1 MDTLVGKRIV
11 AGICGGIAAYKAAS
25 IVSKLAQAGA
35 DVTVIMTRA
44 ACEFIAP
51 MTFETLSRH
60 RVLTDLWDEP
70 LAHVELAY
78 NADLFVVMP
87 ATYNII
93 GKLAHGIADDLLT
106 TTLAATRAPVLII
119 PAMESQMYT
128 NPIFQE
134 NKERLSRL
142 GYRFVEPETGH
153 LASGRSGIGRFPSE
167 EKILKA
173 IEEILAERALLRG
186 HRVLV
191 TAGPTREMLD
201 PMRCITNKSSGKM
214 GYALAEQA
222 RNFGAD
228 AVCLISGPTQLEP
241 PAGVECVR
249 VESAEEMREA
259 VLKRFAQYDLIL
271 MAAAVADWRPKRV
284 FSQKLKKA
292 GAREITLVLEK
303 TPDILAEL
311 GRRKEKDQ
319 ILVGFAAETEKLL
332 EHARE
337 KLKEKN
343 LDIVVAND
351 ITAPGAGPEVETNI
365 VTLLYRDGRSE
376 RLPCL
381 PKREVARE
389 ILRRVVAL
397 TPPCG
402 HPSPVA
408 PPGVWGRG

>member
-1 MDTLVGKRIV
+1 MGSLAGKRIV

-35 DVTVIMTRA
+35 EVRVIMTRA
-44 ACEFIAP
+44 AREFVTP
-51 MTFETLSRH
+51 LTFEALSH
-60 RVLTDLWDEP
+60 HPVLTDLWGEP

-106 TTLAATRAPVLII
+106 TTLAASRAPVLVI

-134 NKERLSRL
+134 NKRKLTEL
-142 GYRFVEPETGH
+142 GYRFLEPERGR
-153 LASGRSGIGRFPSE
+153 LASGREGIGRFPSE
-167 EKILKA
+167 EKILTA
-173 IEEILAERALLRG
+173 IEEILTERALLKG

-228 AVCLISGPTQLEP
+228 SVYLISGPTQLEP
-241 PAGVECVR
+241 PFGVECVR
-249 VESAEEMREA
+249 VESAEEMKDA
-259 VLKRFAQYDLIL
+259 VLERFAQFDLIL
-271 MAAAVADWRPKRV
+271 MAAAVADWRPKKV
-284 FSQKLKKA
+284 FSQKLKKS
-292 GAREITLVLEK
+292 GARELALVLEK

-311 GRRKEKDQ
+311 GRRKKKDQ
-319 ILVGFAAETEKLL
+319 ILVGFAAETERLL

-343 LDIVVAND
+343 LDMVIAND

-365 VTLLYRDGRSE
+365 VTIIYRDGRSE
-376 RLPCL
+376 TLPCL

-389 ILRRVVAL
+389 ILRRVAQL
-397 TPPCG
+397 L
-402 HPSPVA
+402 
-408 PPGVWGRG
+408 

>member
-1 MDTLVGKRIV
+1 MLSGKKIV

-35 DVTVIMTRA
+35 PVTVIMTRA
-44 ACEFIAP
+44 ACEFVTP
-51 MTFETLSRH
+51 MTFESLSHH
-60 RVLTDLWDEP
+60 RVLTDLWAEP

-78 NADLFVVMP
+78 NADLFVLMP
-87 ATYNII
+87 ATYNIV

-106 TTLAATRAPVLII
+106 TTLAATRAPVLVI
-119 PAMESQMYT
+119 PSMESQMYT

-134 NKERLSRL
+134 NKKKLQEL
-142 GYRFVEPETGH
+142 GYRFLEPETGR
-153 LASGRSGIGRFPSE
+153 LASGREGIGRFPSE
-167 EKILKA
+167 EKVLKA
-173 IEEILAERALLRG
+173 IEDILAERALLKG

-222 RNFGAD
+222 RDLGAD
-228 AVCLISGPTQLEP
+228 SVCLITGPTQLEP

-249 VESAEEMREA
+249 VESAQEMRDT
-259 VLKRFAQYDLIL
+259 VLERFAQCDLIL
-271 MAAAVADWRPKRV
+271 MAAAVADWRPKRA
-284 FSQKLKKA
+284 SAQKLKKS
-292 GAREITLVLEK
+292 GARALTLVLEK
-303 TPDILAEL
+303 TPDILSEL
-311 GRRKEKDQ
+311 GRRKKQAQ

-343 LDIVVAND
+343 LDLVVAND

-376 RLPCL
+376 TLPCL

-389 ILRRVVAL
+389 VLRRVAECWKQ
-397 TPPCG
+397 P
-402 HPSPVA
+402 A
-408 PPGVWGRG
+408 QKI

>member
-1 MDTLVGKRIV
+1 MSTLAGKRIV

-25 IVSKLAQAGA
+25 VVSRLAQAGA
-35 DVTVIMTRA
+35 PVTVIMTRA
-44 ACEFIAP
+44 ACQFVTP
-51 MTFETLSRH
+51 LTFQSLSH
-60 RVLTDLWDEP
+60 SRVLTDLWDEP

-78 NADLFVVMP
+78 DADLFVLMP

-106 TTLAATRAPVLII
+106 TTLAATRAPVLVI

-128 NPIFQE
+128 NPVFQE
-134 NKERLSRL
+134 NKKKLAEL
-142 GYRFVEPETGH
+142 GYRFLEPETGH
-153 LASGRSGIGRFPSE
+153 LASGRQGIGRFPSE
-167 EKILKA
+167 EKILNA

-201 PMRCITNKSSGKM
+201 PMRCITNRSSGKM

-228 AVCLISGPTQLEP
+228 SVCLITGPTQLEP
-241 PAGVECVR
+241 PAGVECIR
-249 VESAEEMREA
+249 VESAEEMRAA
-259 VLKRFAQYDLIL
+259 VLERSSQFDLVL
-271 MAAAVADWRPKRV
+271 MAAAVADWRPKKA
-284 FSQKLKKA
+284 SAHKLKKS
-292 GAREITLVLEK
+292 ARRELTLVLEK
-303 TPDILAEL
+303 TPDILSEL
-311 GRRKEKDQ
+311 GKRKRKDQ
-319 ILVGFAAETEKLL
+319 ILVGFAAETEQLL

-343 LDIVVAND
+343 LDLVVANE

-365 VTLLYRDGRSE
+365 VTVLYRDGRSE
-376 RLPCL
+376 TLPCL

-389 ILRRVVAL
+389 ILRRLAQML
-397 TPPCG
+397 SQQP
-402 HPSPVA
+402 
-408 PPGVWGRG
+408 

>member
-1 MDTLVGKRIV
+1 MSTLSGKKIV
-11 AGICGGIAAYKAAS
+11 AGICGGIAAYKAAY

-35 DVTVIMTRA
+35 EVRVIMTRA
-44 ACEFIAP
+44 ACQFVTP
-51 MTFETLSRH
+51 LTFESLSH
-60 RVLTDLWDEP
+60 HKVLTDLWDEP

-78 NADLFVVMP
+78 DADLFVVMP

-106 TTLAATRAPVLII
+106 TTIAATRAPVLVI

-134 NKERLSRL
+134 NRKKLAEL
-142 GYRFVEPETGH
+142 GYRFLEPEAGH
-153 LASGRSGIGRFPSE
+153 LASGRQGIGRFPSE
-167 EKILKA
+167 EKILRA
-173 IEEILAERALLRG
+173 IEEILAERALLKG

-201 PMRCITNKSSGKM
+201 PMRCITNKSSGRM

-222 RNFGAD
+222 RHLGAD
-228 AVCLISGPTQLEP
+228 SVCLISGPTQLEP
-241 PAGVECVR
+241 PAEVEYVR
-249 VESAEEMREA
+249 VESAEEMRDA
-259 VLKRFAQYDLIL
+259 VLQRFARFDLIL

-284 FSQKLKKA
+284 FTQKLKKS
-292 GAREITLVLEK
+292 GARELTLVLEK

-311 GRRKEKDQ
+311 GKRKKKAQ

-337 KLKEKN
+337 KLSEKN

-351 ITAPGAGPEVETNI
+351 ITTPGAGPEVETNI

-376 RLPCL
+376 TLPCMT
-381 PKREVARE
+381 KRELAAE
-389 ILRRVVAL
+389 ILRRCAQSL
-397 TPPCG
+397 L
-402 HPSPVA
+402 
-408 PPGVWGRG
+408 

>member
-1 MDTLVGKRIV
+1 MNTLEGKRIV
-11 AGICGGIAAYKAAS
+11 AGICGGIAAYKAAH
-25 IVSKLAQAGA
+25 IVSRLAQAGA
-35 DVTVIMTRA
+35 DVRVIMTHA
-44 ACEFIAP
+44 ACQFVTP
-51 MTFETLSRH
+51 LTFEALSH
-60 RVLTDLWDEP
+60 KKVLTDIFGDDP
-70 LAHVELAY
+70 LAHVELAHS
-78 NADLFVVMP
+78 ADLFVIMP

-106 TTLAATRAPVLII
+106 TTLAATRAPVLVI

-128 NPIFQE
+128 NPVFQE
-134 NKERLSRL
+134 NKKKLVEL
-142 GYRFVEPETGH
+142 GYRFLEPERGR
-153 LASGRSGIGRFPSE
+153 LASGRAGVGRFPSK

-173 IEEILAERALLRG
+173 IEEIFTERSLLKG
-186 HRVLV
+186 WRVLV

-222 RNFGAD
+222 RNLGAD
-228 AVCLISGPTQLEP
+228 SVCLISGPTQLEP
-241 PAGVECVR
+241 PSRVECIR

-259 VLKRFAQYDLIL
+259 VLERSSKFDLIL
-271 MAAAVADWRPKRV
+271 MAAAVADWRPRKAL
-284 FSQKLKKA
+284 SHKLKKSDA
-292 GAREITLVLEK
+292 NELTLVLEK

-311 GRRKEKDQ
+311 GRRKKKNQ

-351 ITAPGAGPEVETNI
+351 ITSPGAGPEVETNI

-376 RLPCL
+376 TLPCMA
-381 PKREVARE
+381 KREVARE
-389 ILRRVVAL
+389 ILRRLAQML
-397 TPPCG
+397 PQQP
-402 HPSPVA
+402 
-408 PPGVWGRG
+408 

>member
-1 MDTLVGKRIV
+1 MSTLSGKKII
-11 AGICGGIAAYKAAS
+11 AGICGGIAAYKAAY

-35 DVTVIMTRA
+35 EVRVIMTRA
-44 ACEFIAP
+44 ACQFVTP
-51 MTFETLSRH
+51 LTFESLSH
-60 RVLTDLWDEP
+60 NRVLTDLWAEP

-78 NADLFVVMP
+78 SADLFVLMP

-106 TTLAATRAPVLII
+106 TTLAATRAPVLVI

-134 NKERLSRL
+134 NRKKLAER
-142 GYRFVEPETGH
+142 GYRFMEPEAGH
-153 LASGRSGIGRFPSE
+153 LASGRQGIGRFPSE
-167 EKILKA
+167 EKVLKA
-173 IEEILAERALLRG
+173 IEDILAERSLLRG

-201 PMRCITNKSSGKM
+201 PMRCITNKSSGRM

-222 RNFGAD
+222 RNLGAD
-228 AVCLISGPTQLEP
+228 SVCLISGPTQLEP
-241 PAGVECVR
+241 PAGVEYVR
-249 VESAEEMREA
+249 VESAEKMKEA

-271 MAAAVADWRPKRV
+271 MAAAVADWRPKKV
-284 FSQKLKKA
+284 LTQKLKKS
-292 GAREITLVLEK
+292 GARELTLVLEK

-311 GRRKEKDQ
+311 GRRKKKDQ

-337 KLKEKN
+337 KLTEKN

-376 RLPCL
+376 TLPCMT
-381 PKREVARE
+381 KRELAAE
-389 ILRRVVAL
+389 ILRRCAQSL
-397 TPPCG
+397 L
-402 HPSPVA
+402 
-408 PPGVWGRG
+408 